1 MNKNHIVLRTY
12 SVTYTDIFWRFRFQQ
27 EVWGRNPPEIQNYI
41 IAIFGI
47 LFLVWM

>member
-12 SVTYTDIFWRFRFQQ
+12 SVTYAEIFWRFRFQQ
-27 EVWGRNPPEIQNYI
+27 VWRRNPPEIQNYI